1 MYQIPYFSCEDNDRT
16 LPSQY
21 FCVLSLLI
29 WNANGYIPDV
39 IITFELNLLMVSNS
53 SSTLLLIHSFN
64 EQSFETLY
72 LQAFSKFAKFYNS
85 TNILPSV
92 ASRSADRRRRSRPPQ
107 SVRRCRSVE
116 PRSYY
121 YRLVK
126 AETASVTA
134 AAVATEVDIS
144 TIAAAA
150 SYGWGRHGFLLCA
163 LSDFRGS
170 PLPFSM
176 ALRRR
181 EGYQRRRSAA
191 SSIAEAAFAFA
202 SAAA

>member
-1 MYQIPYFSCEDNDRT
+1 MSNHLKLSTCKHFPN
-16 LPSQY
+16 SQ
-21 FCVLSLLI
+21 
-29 WNANGYIPDV
+29 
-39 IITFELNLLMVSNS
+39 
-53 SSTLLLIHSFN
+53 
-64 EQSFETLY
+64 
-72 LQAFSKFAKFYNS
+72 NS
-85 TNILPSV
+85 TILQIFCPVWHRV
-92 ASRSADRRRRSRPPQ
+92 ALTDDDDHGRRSP